1 MSRPPK
7 SDSDAVDRANLI
19 ISNPSSIEEFQ
30 IAQAFL
36 LPLMGLSLEQTAQVL
51 GRDRYWVSRSRTR
64 FLRNL
69 PPPKTHG
76 GRRNAYFNELQ
87 EYVLVRD
94 AVAEETVS
102 RATSCC
108 DFSLRVVLREKLEQ
122 STKRLIDESTIS
134 DMLDRYANRMIP
146 GAKWTEIGYVLRG
159 VRDIAKH
166 GRDLPQIRE
175 LSRKRAL
182 EYQQLMVTK
191 K

>member
-1 MSRPPK
+1 MPRPPK
-7 SDSDAVDRANLI
+7 SDSDAVERANLI

-36 LPLMGLSLEQTAQVL
+36 LPLMGLSLEQTGQVL
-51 GRDRYWVSRSRTR
+51 GRDRYWVSRSRSR

-76 GRRNAYFNELQ
+76 GRRNAYFSERQ
-87 EYVLVRD
+87 EYELVRD
-94 AVAEETVS
+94 AVAEETVR
-102 RATSCC
+102 RATSCY
-108 DFSLRVVLREKLEQ
+108 DFSLRVVLRGKLEQ
-122 STKRLIDESTIS
+122 AIKRPIDESTIS

-146 GAKWTEIGYVLRG
+146 GAKWSEMDYVLRG

-166 GRDLPQIRE
+166 GRDLPQKRE

-182 EYQQLMVTK
+182 AYKQLMQEK